1 MSTESS
7 EQMMELLKELALLK
21 QMDQKEEGG
30 ELADV
35 NISELES
42 RENRRREISEQ
53 IKALGEGESNHRHE
67 ADESAI
73 KAAKAADL

>member
-21 QMDQKEEGG
+21 KLDEKESETVADADIV
-30 ELADV
+30 ELQ
-35 NISELES
+35 S

-53 IKALGEGESNHRHE
+53 IKALGE
-67 ADESAI
+67 
-73 KAAKAADL
+73 AAG